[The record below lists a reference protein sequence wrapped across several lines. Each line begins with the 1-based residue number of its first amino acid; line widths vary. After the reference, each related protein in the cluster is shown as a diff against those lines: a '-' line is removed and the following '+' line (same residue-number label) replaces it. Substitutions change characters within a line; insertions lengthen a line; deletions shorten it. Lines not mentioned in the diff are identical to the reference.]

1 METDATNGAVADA
14 AAGTSDT
21 GQVAE
26 AQTSGNATEPTG
38 DNPAWAEL
46 LEVLP
51 SSLHPLVKPRL
62 SKWDQGVQNR
72 LTEVQSKYKPYE
84 SLIGTDPEQI
94 TASMNLAKMIAENP
108 RTFYD
113 RLGQMYG
120 EQWGLNDGQGQD
132 ADDADDYSLDDLDD
146 GEDGPEID
154 LANNPL
160 FKQVQEQQGVIAQFL
175 AAQVQQEQ
183 QAAEA
188 KAVEEAGNQ
197 IQTELGSIAQTY
209 GVESIPPQAERM
221 MLSLALQNEGMT
233 LEAAAKEVMPL
244 FSQKRP
250 SAVIVGPGGGTPA
263 NNIDTAKMPRKDTKD
278 LVARMLAEANR
289 PS

>member
-1 METDATNGAVADA
+1 MEPDTTNGAVADA

-26 AQTSGNATEPTG
+26 VQTSGNEH
-38 DNPAWAEL
+38 PAWAEI

-51 SSLHPLVKPRL
+51 DSLHPLVKPRL
-62 SKWDQGVQNR
+62 EKWDKGVQER
-72 LTEVQSKYKPYE
+72 FTKVQSEYEPYKPFV
-84 SLIGTDPEQI
+84 GTDPEQI
-94 TASMNLAKMIAENP
+94 NASMALAKMIAENP
-108 RTFYD
+108 RSFYD

-120 EQWGLNDGQGQD
+120 EQWGLNDGQGQS
-132 ADDADDYSLDDLDD
+132 ADDADDYSLDGFDD
-146 GEDGPEID
+146 EDDDQGID
-154 LANNPL
+154 LENNPL
-160 FKQVQEQQGVIAQFL
+160 FKQLQEQQGIIAQFL
-175 AAQVQQEQ
+175 AQEVQQK
-183 QAAEA
+183 QAAEEA
-188 KAVEEAGNQ
+188 RAVEEAGSQ

-233 LEAAAKEVMPL
+233 LEQAAKEVMPL
-244 FSQKRP
+244 FAPKRAG
-250 SAVIVGPGGGTPA
+250 AVIVGPGGGTPA
-263 NNIDTAKMPRKDTKD
+263 NNLDTAKLDRKDTKD